1 MLVLETARLQLR
13 HLAPDDLDDLYE
25 LYRDPEIRR
34 GFPDGTL
41 TCEQTRQEIEWFQYG
56 HPQHP
61 TLGLWATID
70 KASGR
75 FIGRCGL
82 LPWTLDGRFEVELAY
97 LLGKPW
103 WGRGLASEAA
113 RGIVRHAREVLGLQ
127 RLVSLIMPGN
137 EASVRVA
144 TAVGMRYERELF
156 DEWGVSALYAMA
168 LPPPDSA

>member
-1 MLVLETARLQLR
+1 MLVLETPRLQLR
-13 HLAPDDLDDLYE
+13 HLVPDDLDDVYA

-41 TCEQTRQEIEWFQYG
+41 TREQTQQELAWFRNG

-70 KASGR
+70 KASGC

-82 LPWTLDGRFEVELAY
+82 LPWTLDGQFEVELAY

-113 RGIVRHAREVLGLQ
+113 RGIVRHAQAVLGLR

-137 EASVRVA
+137 QASVHVA
-144 TAVGMRYERELF
+144 TAVGMRFERVCV
-156 DEWGVSALYAMA
+156 DEWGASELYAVVWQDA
-168 LPPPDSA
+168 E

>member
-1 MLVLETARLQLR
+1 MLVLETPRLQLR
-13 HLAPDDLDDLYE
+13 HLAPEDLDALHE
-25 LYRDPEIRR
+25 FYRDPEIRR

-41 TCEQTRQEIEWFQYG
+41 TREQTQQEIEWFRHG

-70 KASGR
+70 KASGC

-103 WGRGLASEAA
+103 WGQGLASEAA
-113 RGIVRHAREVLGLQ
+113 RGIVRHAHEVLGLP
-127 RLVSLIMPGN
+127 RLISLVMPGN

-144 TAVGMRYERELF
+144 TAVGMRFERHF
-156 DEWGVSALYAMA
+156 VDEWGPSDLYAME
-168 LPPPDSA
+168 LPAGPG

>member
-13 HLAPDDLDDLYE
+13 HLEPDDLDALYE
-25 LYRDPEIRR
+25 VYRDPEIRR

-41 TCEQTRQEIEWFQYG
+41 TREQTRQEIEWFRHG
-56 HPQHP
+56 HRQHP

-82 LPWTLDGRFEVELAY
+82 LPWTLEGRFEVELAY
-97 LLGKPW
+97 LLGKHW

-113 RGIVRHAREVLGLQ
+113 RGIARHAHEVLGLQ
-127 RLVSLIMPGN
+127 RLVSLVMPGN

-144 TAVGMRYERELF
+144 TAVGMHFEREVV
-156 DEWGVSALYAMA
+156 DEWGASAMYAMA
-168 LPPPDSA
+168 LPPADPA

>member
-1 MLVLETARLQLR
+1 MLVLETDRMQLR
-13 HLAPDDLDDLYE
+13 HLVPDDLDDLFA

-41 TCEQTRQEIEWFQYG
+41 TREQTRQELAWFQNG

-103 WGRGLASEAA
+103 WGRGLASEAG
-113 RGIVRHAREVLGLQ
+113 RGIVRHARDVLGLP

-137 EASVRVA
+137 QASVRVA
-144 TAVGMRYERELF
+144 NAVGMCYEREVV
-156 DEWGVSALYAMA
+156 DAWGPSDLYS
-168 LPPPDSA
+168 LPLPGVAR

>member
-1 MLVLETARLQLR
+1 MLILETPRLQLR
-13 HLAPDDLDDLYE
+13 HLVPDDLDDLFA

-41 TCEQTRQEIEWFQYG
+41 TREQTRQEIEWFRHG

-113 RGIVRHAREVLGLQ
+113 RGIVRHAREVLGLP

-137 EASVRVA
+137 EASVHVA
-144 TAVGMRYERELF
+144 TAVGMRFERKLV
-156 DEWGVSALYAMA
+156 DEWGVSDLYAMA
-168 LPPPDSA
+168 LPAPA